1 MNRKPKICKSCIF
14 CHPHYGN
21 KSKQGKRTIS
31 GYFCSAKNGQITTNP
46 KKCILKKEQQLYFT
60 KI

>member
-1 MNRKPKICKSCIF
+1 MNRKPKICKGCIF

-46 KKCILKKEQQLYFT
+46 KKCIFKKEQ
-60 KI
+60 